1 MLSKMVSDR
10 VGKRF
15 QNREI
20 PQLPMSIKGQL
31 MKRVKIEFSSGGIV
45 IKHTG
50 FKVLQGDRVLVE
62 DFLSGKISDVFVRHY
77 QVCADH
83 SPVSIQFTK
92 GDVPG
97 LNVKA
102 TLS

>member
-15 QNREI
+15 LNREI

-62 DFLSGKISDVFVRHY
+62 LKAQEQEGVLMLSQFEEYNLNELIARRH
-77 QVCADH
+77 
-83 SPVSIQFTK
+83 
-92 GDVPG
+92 
-97 LNVKA
+97 
-102 TLS
+102 

>member
-15 QNREI
+15 LNREI

-62 DFLSGKISDVFVRHY
+62 LKAQEQEGVLMLS
-77 QVCADH
+77 
-83 SPVSIQFTK
+83 QFEEYN
-92 GDVPG
+92 
-97 LNVKA
+97 LNELITRKH
-102 TLS
+102 